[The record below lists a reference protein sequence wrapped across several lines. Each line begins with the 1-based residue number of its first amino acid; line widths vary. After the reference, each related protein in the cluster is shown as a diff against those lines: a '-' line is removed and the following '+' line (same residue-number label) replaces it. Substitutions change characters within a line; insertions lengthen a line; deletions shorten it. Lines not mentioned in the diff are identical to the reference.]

1 MTKLNTADGLRV
13 LTAMMELL
21 DGAEGYVS
29 EHGDEAP
36 YWNPGVVA
44 RARAL
49 VVRLGGPDPA
59 GGG

>member
-1 MTKLNTADGLRV
+1 MTKLSTVDGLRV

-29 EHGDEAP
+29 ECGDESP
-36 YWNPGVVA
+36 YWPDGTVA

-49 VVRLGGPDPA
+49 VTKLGG
-59 GGG
+59 